1 MDPSC
6 CGTKLRN
13 LLDGSRALLFLNW
26 LKVEMVENLGIEFC
40 LLRAGEVCNERENI
54 KMKSVIKILLDF
66 IPKQEL
72 GELVFQIYVL

>member
-1 MDPSC
+1 
-6 CGTKLRN
+6 
-13 LLDGSRALLFLNW
+13 
-26 LKVEMVENLGIEFC
+26 MVENLGIEFC

-66 IPKQEL
+66 KFPKQEL